1 VFQIGTSLREARL
14 RQGLDLLDAETA
26 TKIRSKYLQALE
38 EEQFDVLPAPTYVKG
53 FLRNYA
59 EYLGLD
65 GELYVDEYNS
75 RYVQGED
82 EPPRH
87 LSRRSASAARAQR
100 RVETGALVLA
110 LAGIIGAA
118 GLVFLAWQWA
128 AEEPARIPASPP
140 SEQPAAVSPPP
151 AKASKRP
158 WIKLTL
164 TAASGATELT
174 VYRGAAPS
182 GKPLFD
188 GTLVRGRTMPFTG
201 PRLWF
206 RAGRPGVLRAEI
218 SGHPTPIQADPS
230 RAATL
235 LATREGV
242 VRAPE

>member
-26 TKIRSKYLQALE
+26 VKIRSKYLQALE

-65 GELYVDEYNS
+65 GQLYVDEYNS
-75 RYVQGED
+75 RYVQGDD
-82 EPPRH
+82 ELTPR

-100 RVETGALVLA
+100 RAESGALVLA
-110 LAGIIGAA
+110 LVGIVAAA
-118 GLVFLAWQWA
+118 GLVFLAWRWA
-128 AEEPARIPASPP
+128 GEDPARVPASAPR
-140 SEQPAAVSPPP
+140 EQPTAISPPAAP
-151 AKASKRP
+151 RAEQR

-164 TAASGATELT
+164 TAERGTEMTL
-174 VYRGAAPS
+174 YRGAAPG
-182 GKPLFD
+182 GKQLFD
-188 GTLVRGRTMPFTG
+188 GTLVRGRTMSFTG

-206 RAGRPGVLRAEI
+206 RVQRPGALQAEI
-218 SGHPTPIQADPS
+218 NGHPTPIQADPS
-230 RAATL
+230 RPAAL
-235 LATREGV
+235 LASPRGV

>member
-75 RYVQGED
+75 RYVQGDD
-82 EPPRH
+82 ELGSR

-100 RVETGALVLA
+100 RAESGALVLA
-110 LAGIIGAA
+110 LAGIVVAA

-128 AEEPARIPASPP
+128 DEDPARVPAAGTL
-140 SEQPAAVSPPP
+140 EQPAAVSPSPTPP
-151 AKASKRP
+151 GKRP

-164 TAASGATELT
+164 SAARGATELT

-182 GKPLFD
+182 GRPLFD

-201 PRLWF
+201 PSLLF
-206 RAGRPGVLRAEI
+206 RAERPGVLRAEI
-218 SGHPTPIQADPS
+218 NGHPTPVQADPS

-235 LATREGV
+235 LATRQGV
-242 VRAPE
+242 ARAPE